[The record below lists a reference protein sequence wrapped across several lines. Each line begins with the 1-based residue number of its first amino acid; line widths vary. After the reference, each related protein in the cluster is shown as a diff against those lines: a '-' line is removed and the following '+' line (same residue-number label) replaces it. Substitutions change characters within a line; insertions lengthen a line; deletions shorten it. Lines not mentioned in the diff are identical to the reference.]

1 MVERHAHLAVNY
13 TLDSCFPKKV
23 NESEKKKQK
32 L

>member
-13 TLDSCFPKKV
+13 ALDLCFPKKV
-23 NESEKKKQK
+23 NVSEKTQK